1 MDAVQ
6 TRYPDFKLP
15 PKGLIES
22 MLMQG
27 GLLVEASSGRELIK
41 PNLLLAALNKAS
53 MLNP

>member
-1 MDAVQ
+1 MDVVQ
-6 TRYPDFKLP
+6 MRYPNFKLS

-27 GLLVEASSGRELIK
+27 GLLVEASGGRELIK

-53 MLNP
+53 MLSP